1 MARIDPIPAFRFH
14 VEIEGVIEGAFLE
27 CKGLGMKWKVL
38 KYKEGGV
45 NNYVHQLP
53 ERIQYSKVTLKR
65 GVDLSRAIW
74 EWCQEG
80 IRDGKVVRKN
90 VSIIQFDTAG
100 EEIKRWNLTG
110 AYPINWKGPAFKTN
124 SKKAALETLQLVHRG
139 LALDGDG
146 E

>member
-1 MARIDPIPAFRFH
+1 M
-14 VEIEGVIEGAFLE
+14 
-27 CKGLGMKWKVL
+27 
-38 KYKEGGV
+38 
-45 NNYVHQLP
+45 
-53 ERIQYSKVTLKR
+53 
-65 GVDLSRAIW
+65 
-74 EWCQEG
+74 
-80 IRDGKVVRKN
+80 VRKN

-139 LALDGDG
+139 LALDGEG